1 MANGSNWR
9 SSDGRKCKKDEDDD
23 EEEGGGNGD
32 DEDEEEEE
40 NSWRREKG
48 KISASSLSTG
58 RAGNMGQPLA

>member
-23 EEEGGGNGD
+23 EEE
-32 DEDEEEEE
+32 EE

-58 RAGNMGQPLA
+58 RTGNMGQPLA